1 MVGCQFPEFPRDL
14 GVLGLLAQTL
24 VGQGL
29 HLLAVLYGRS
39 CLLGV
44 LGLFFLGTPP
54 GLTLS
59 LRPIL
64 HLSQ

>member
-1 MVGCQFPEFPRDL
+1 MVGCQFPEFPRGL
-14 GVLGLLAQTL
+14 GVLGLLAQML
-24 VGQGL
+24 AEQGL

-39 CLLGV
+39 RLLGV

-54 GLTLS
+54 GLTMS

-64 HLSQ
+64 HFSQ